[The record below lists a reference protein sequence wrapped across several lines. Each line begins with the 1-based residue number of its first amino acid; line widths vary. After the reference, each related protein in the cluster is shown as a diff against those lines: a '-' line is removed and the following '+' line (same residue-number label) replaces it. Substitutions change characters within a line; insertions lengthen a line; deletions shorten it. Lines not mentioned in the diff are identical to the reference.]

1 MLISVT
7 NFFRDRTSFETLE
20 RIAIP
25 AVFEGKSTS
34 DQVRVWVAGCA
45 TGEEAY
51 SVAMLLAEY
60 AETREAA
67 PSLQVFATDI
77 DEDAIAF
84 ARVGLYPEAI
94 ITDVPPVRLRRFF
107 VKEPKGY
114 RVQKSIREMVM
125 FAPHNLIKDPP
136 FSRVDLVTCRNLL
149 IYLSRDAQKRALEIF
164 HFAMRPHARLFL
176 GTSESVDDS
185 SELFS
190 VLDKKYRI
198 YAHRATAR
206 PKILRCSGRTRFH
219 HTVKWKIAAK
229 RTNVHEPCASAGWE
243 NRHSR
248 EANLPCLR

>member
-1 MLISVT
+1 M
-7 NFFRDRTSFETLE
+7 
-20 RIAIP
+20 
-25 AVFEGKSTS
+25 FEGKSTS

-94 ITDVPPVRLRRFF
+94 VTDVPPVRLRRFF

-149 IYLSRDAQKRALEIF
+149 IYLNREIQGGVLDLI
-164 HFAMRPHARLFL
+164 HFALRPDGYLLL
-176 GTSESVDDS
+176 GTSESIDDAHDTFVTIDKTNRLYRAQQRVRAKPLSAMLPAVVAPAIRTEKVVTSPRRQDAYAGIHQSLLESYAPPSVVVDDRN
-185 SELFS
+185 E
-190 VLDKKYRI
+190 I
-198 YAHRATAR
+198 
-206 PKILRCSGRTRFH
+206 
-219 HTVKWKIAAK
+219 
-229 RTNVHEPCASAGWE
+229 VHLSDSAGAVSAVHG
-243 NRHSR
+243 R
-248 EANLPCLR
+248 